1 MSPVQL
7 TLADIPSL
15 TGSRPPGAQPVRR
28 RPLGSLPPT
37 TRRTFVKGAV
47 TVGTGFGLAALGV
60 LPPARTARAAD
71 GYSIYNACPSYAAG
85 HNCSP
90 GCGPSLVASDVC
102 TPKCT
107 TPCTCAAW
115 FKVGGIYRLR
125 PNQCVSGRGYDGW
138 NWAYGAGCGCC
149 RNNIKFRC
157 HDGWKKL
164 GGSWV
169 KRICKSVIGC
179 GVCNCN

>member
-1 MSPVQL
+1 MNHVQL

-15 TGSRPPGAQPVRR
+15 TGRRPPGAEPVRR
-28 RPLGSLPPT
+28 RPLGSLPPAS
-37 TRRTFVKGAV
+37 RRAFVKGAV
-47 TVGTGFGLAALGV
+47 TVGTGVGLAALGV
-60 LPPARTARAAD
+60 LPPARTAWAD
-71 GYSIYNACPSYAAG
+71 GKDIYNACPSYAAS

-90 GCGPSLVASDVC
+90 GCGPSLIASDVC
-102 TPKCT
+102 TPNCT
-107 TPCTCAAW
+107 TPCTCPAW
-115 FKVGGIYRLR
+115 FKNGGNYKYR
-125 PNQCVSGRGYDGW
+125 PNQCYAGKYDGW

-149 RNNIKFRC
+149 KNNIKFRC
-157 HDGWKKL
+157 HDGWKLL